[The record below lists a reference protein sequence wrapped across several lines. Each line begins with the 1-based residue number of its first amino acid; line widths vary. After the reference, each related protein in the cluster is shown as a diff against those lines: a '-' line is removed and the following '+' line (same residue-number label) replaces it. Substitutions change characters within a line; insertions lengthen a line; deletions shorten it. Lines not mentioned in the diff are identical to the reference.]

1 MTATAVRAS
10 AKPQDR
16 PLGVVIAD
24 DHAIFRDGLRGL
36 LEHAGLQVLGEARDG
51 LEAVTLARQLTPDVL
66 LLDLSMPKHSG
77 LEALHELSAYSREN
91 SIRIIL
97 LTAAA
102 EKTEIVEALQL
113 GARGIVMKASATD
126 VLLTAIATV
135 MAGDFWVGL
144 KRVPNLI
151 QYLQTELKVSQDEAR
166 AKTYGLTARELQIV
180 AGVVAGMANKEIAAH
195 FKISEDTVKHH
206 LSNIFTKVGVWTR
219 LELALF
225 AVNHNLPLPP
235 IE

>member
-1 MTATAVRAS
+1 M
-10 AKPQDR
+10 
-16 PLGVVIAD
+16 
-24 DHAIFRDGLRGL
+24 
-36 LEHAGLQVLGEARDG
+36 
-51 LEAVTLARQLTPDVL
+51 EAVALARKLTPGVL

-77 LEALHELSAYSREN
+77 LEALRELGSTSEGNPVRV
-91 SIRIIL
+91 IL

-102 EKTEIVEALQL
+102 EKAEIVMALNL
-113 GARGIVMKASATD
+113 GARGVVMKASATE
-126 VLLTAIATV
+126 VLLTAIASV

-144 KRVPNLI
+144 KRVPNLV
-151 QYLQTELKVSQDEAR
+151 QYLQAELQASQDEAR

-180 AGVVAGMANKEIAAH
+180 SGAVAGLANKEIAAH
-195 FKISEDTVKHH
+195 FEISEDTVKHH
-206 LSNIFTKVGVWTR
+206 LSNIFNKVGVWTR

>member
-1 MTATAVRAS
+1 MTATAVRPS

-126 VLLTAIATV
+126 VPDSV
-135 MAGDFWVGL
+135 FAG
-144 KRVPNLI
+144 
-151 QYLQTELKVSQDEAR
+151 R
-166 AKTYGLTARELQIV
+166 AKGVPRRS
-180 AGVVAGMANKEIAAH
+180 AGEDLRAHRSGIADCSRCSGGNGEQGDCRT
-195 FKISEDTVKHH
+195 F
-206 LSNIFTKVGVWTR
+206 
-219 LELALF
+219 
-225 AVNHNLPLPP
+225 
-235 IE
+235 